1 VVKMVK
7 ASKGAFNRRTRKLK
21 GKGTTSVAK
30 LVQKFNVGDKVV
42 ISPMA
47 KYAGLPHLRYSGK
60 QGVITEK
67 RGRGYVVEV
76 RDFKTTKE
84 IVVGAVHL
92 KLSSGGQHTGSNDR
106 VENLAG

>member
-1 VVKMVK
+1 MVK

-21 GKGTTSVAK
+21 GKSRISVAK
-30 LVQKFNVGDKVV
+30 LVQTFKVGDRVI

-47 KYAGLPHLRYSGK
+47 KYKGLPHLRYTGK
-60 QGVITEK
+60 HGTVIEK

-76 RDFKTTKE
+76 GDFKTTKA

-92 KLSSGGQHTGSNDR
+92 KLM
-106 VENLAG
+106 